1 MRLSQYQVDTYRS
14 EGYLFLPELFR
25 PPEITVL
32 KREASR
38 VFQDDEPGRV
48 FERDSNLV
56 RSVYGSHMYNDIFLR
71 LCSHPR
77 VAEPA
82 MQILGSN
89 VYVHQFKINAK
100 AAFGGEQWEWHQDYI
115 FWLRR
120 DGMLEAKAMTAA
132 VFLDDVTEFNGPIIL
147 IAGSHREGVLTFTVD
162 HETIAH
168 LVRNSKL
175 VAPKG
180 PAGSCLFFDCNT
192 VHSSGSNMSPF
203 DRGMALITFNSI
215 DNKLADVQDPR
226 PQFLASRTYDPI
238 SVLPD
243 DSLMQEVALPRA
255 QFRGLEP

>member
-147 IAGSHREGVLTFTVD
+147 IAGSHREGVLEGNNRQTDISGAEDKSGTHVVWRSDLAARLTFTVD

-226 PQFLASRTYDPI
+226 PQFLAS
-238 SVLPD
+238 
-243 DSLMQEVALPRA
+243 
-255 QFRGLEP
+255 